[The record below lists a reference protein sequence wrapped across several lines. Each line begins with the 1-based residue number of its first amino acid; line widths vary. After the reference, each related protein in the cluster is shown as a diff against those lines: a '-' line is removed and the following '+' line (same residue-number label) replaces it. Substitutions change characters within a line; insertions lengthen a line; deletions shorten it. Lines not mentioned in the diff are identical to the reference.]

1 MEERLMTAD
10 TFVRLGSGSFATVF
24 VGEGRGCVVLK
35 QVHDPTRNAE
45 LDKEH
50 ADLRLLHE
58 VCCGSDALFV
68 FPRPFGFY
76 RDYLGFAR
84 ETGTEDP
91 GPSAPSGQLHS
102 SHALYVMQRMW
113 PVPLGVAGRIRDEF
127 FPEGQ
132 KVAPFL
138 ARLYLGRARSSG
150 RSRFFCAE
158 NFPLDAERIER
169 LGLPSRAIAEGMGQ
183 TLGRINFRAG
193 RDGRDVEFV
202 LCGDPDN
209 PLSKHPGYACIDFN
223 QMRPHGDDAGVI
235 VDSIV
240 TNDPYYPRP
249 PSPHWSSFAAAYLRE
264 AEEADADAAA
274 DAAAEAAA
282 DRPPQTTRHTDIARA
297 VLEQLHP
304 M

>member
-1 MEERLMTAD
+1 M
-10 TFVRLGSGSFATVF
+10 RLGSGSFATVF

-50 ADLRLLHE
+50 TDLRLLHE
-58 VCCGSDALFV
+58 VCRSDDALFV

-84 ETGTEDP
+84 ETGMADP
-91 GPSAPSGQLHS
+91 GPSGPLHS

-113 PVPLGVAGRIRDEF
+113 PVPLGIASHIRDEF

-132 KVAPFL
+132 NVTPVL
-138 ARLYLGRARSSG
+138 ARLYLGRARSSNSSSS
-150 RSRFFCAE
+150 SRFFCSE

-209 PLSKHPGYACIDFN
+209 PLSKRPGYACIDFN
-223 QMRPHGDDAGVI
+223 QMRPHGDDAAVI

-274 DAAAEAAA
+274 DAAA
-282 DRPPQTTRHTDIARA
+282 DRPPQMTRHTNTARA
-297 VLEQLHP
+297 VLAQLHP
-304 M
+304 T